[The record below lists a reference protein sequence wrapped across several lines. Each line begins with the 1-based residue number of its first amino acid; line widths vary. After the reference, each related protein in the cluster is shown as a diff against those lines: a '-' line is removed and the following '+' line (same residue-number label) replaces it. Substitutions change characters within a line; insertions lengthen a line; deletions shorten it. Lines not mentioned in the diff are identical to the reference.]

1 MGIVSSTWLLFQKD
15 FRLEVRSLQNLYG
28 IIIYAFSTIFIL
40 YLSAGQPEAT
50 QWNAL
55 FWITQLFIVVNAV
68 VKSFVGEPHGRYL
81 YYTTLV
87 KPNAYLFSKIL
98 VNLLYMTILGTLSM
112 FAFRFFLGDPIVD
125 GMKFWGITLL
135 GGLGLTLVFT
145 MLSAIASKARQQAS
159 LIAILG
165 FPVIIPQVSLLLRLS
180 RAGFG
185 EIFKE
190 GAVLQ
195 IVLLLLGL
203 NALCLLLASILFPF
217 IWKD

>member
-1 MGIVSSTWLLFQKD
+1 MTIIKGTNLLFRKD
-15 FRLEVRSLQNLYG
+15 FKLELRSKQNLFG
-28 IIIYAFSTIFIL
+28 IIVYAFSTIFIL
-40 YLSAGQPEAT
+40 YLSAGQPEST

-87 KPNAYLFSKIL
+87 KPNAYLYSKII
-98 VNLLYMTILGTLSM
+98 VNLLYMVIIGTLSLV
-112 FAFRFFLGDPIVD
+112 AFRFFLGDPIVN
-125 GMKFWGITLL
+125 GWFFWGITLL
-135 GGLGLTLVFT
+135 GGLGLTIVFT

-159 LIAILG
+159 LLAILG
-165 FPVIIPQVSLLLRLS
+165 FPIIIPQLSLLLRLS
-180 RAGFG
+180 KAGFG
-185 EIFKE
+185 EVFKE

-195 IVLLLLGL
+195 IVLLLTGL
-203 NALCLLLASILFPF
+203 NFLCLIMASILFPF

>member
-1 MGIVSSTWLLFQKD
+1 MVTGTFRLFLKD
-15 FRLEVRSLQNLYG
+15 FRLELRSLQNLYG
-28 IIIYAFSTIFIL
+28 IVIYAFSTIFIL
-40 YLSAGQPEAT
+40 YLSAGRPEAT

-68 VKSFVGEPHGRYL
+68 VKSFVGEPAGRYL
-81 YYTTLV
+81 YFTTMV
-87 KPNAYLFSKIL
+87 KPNAYLYSKIM
-98 VNLLYMTILGTLSM
+98 VNLVYMTILGTISM
-112 FAFRFFLGDPIVD
+112 FAFRFFLGDPVVN
-125 GMKFWGITLL
+125 GLKFWGITLL

-165 FPVIIPQVSLLLRLS
+165 FPIIIPQISLLIRLS
-180 RAGFG
+180 KAGLG
-185 EIFKE
+185 EVFKE

-203 NALCLLLASILFPF
+203 NALCFLMATILFPF